1 MLFDGPDELEWI
13 DLIEVEAGK
22 SSLGYVIFSV
32 IVGMTFESAI
42 NIDPQFKLFRLGREA
57 VRVAIGRA
65 WTIVV

>member
-1 MLFDGPDELEWI
+1 VHFDGPDELEWV

-32 IVGMTFESAI
+32 IVGVTFESAI
-42 NIDPQFKLFRLGREA
+42 NINPQFKLLRLVREA
-57 VRVAIGRA
+57 VRVALVRA